1 MSLKYAINILSPH
14 RSTYNCFVAAMFRHA
29 KITLFNFKS
38 EELFC
43 KLYGIM
49 HLHGKKIAPER
60 RDSSFVKAR
69 SRLSKTSRLPGT
81 GWFLHVIRNV
91 FFDKKY
97 YLNGILSKYRFP
109 AKRDKL
115 PHNQPLGWNIRY
127 KNFLKGCSGHDMQKG
142 INLVVFVLV
151 SIFFEWK
158 TEVQKVYPSFNKLLL
173 ICFQNQTS
181 YEIETRFKVTVFLKR
196 NDL

>member
-1 MSLKYAINILSPH
+1 
-14 RSTYNCFVAAMFRHA
+14 
-29 KITLFNFKS
+29 
-38 EELFC
+38 
-43 KLYGIM
+43 M
-49 HLHGKKIAPER
+49 HLHGKKIALER
-60 RDSSFVKAR
+60 QDSSFVKAR

-142 INLVVFVLV
+142 INFVLV

-158 TEVQKVYPSFNKLLL
+158 REVQKVTHPLTNCYW
-173 ICFQNQTS
+173 CFQNQTS
-181 YEIETRFKVTVFLKR
+181 YEIETCFKVIVFLKR